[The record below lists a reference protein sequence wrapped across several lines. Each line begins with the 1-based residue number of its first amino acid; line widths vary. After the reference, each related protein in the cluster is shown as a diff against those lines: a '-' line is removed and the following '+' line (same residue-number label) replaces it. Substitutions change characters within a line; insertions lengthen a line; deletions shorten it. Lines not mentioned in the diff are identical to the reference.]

1 MKHMLPLIALALATT
16 TPLAHSAEVIS
27 ADRDRTVGYGAG
39 GVVGVMV
46 GAALG
51 GPLGAIAGAAL
62 GALGGASIQQAA
74 DLSENAYTVRYED
87 GTTERFRSPN
97 TRFDAGDQVQVQG
110 IRLIPAPAPAPAPS
124 PSR

>member
-1 MKHMLPLIALALATT
+1 MKPMLPLIALALATT

-46 GAALG
+46 G

-62 GALGGASIQQAA
+62 GALGGASVQQATG
-74 DLSENAYTVRYED
+74 LSENAYTVRYED

-97 TRFDAGDQVQVQG
+97 ARFDAGDQVQVQG
-110 IRLIPAPAPAPAPS
+110 IRLIPAPS
-124 PSR
+124 LSR

>member
-62 GALGGASIQQAA
+62 GGASVQQATG
-74 DLSENAYTVRYED
+74 LSENAYTVRYED

-97 TRFDAGDQVQVQG
+97 ARFDAGDQVQVQG
-110 IRLIPAPAPAPAPS
+110 IRLIPAPS
-124 PSR
+124 LSR

>member
-1 MKHMLPLIALALATT
+1 MKPMLPLIALALATT

-51 GPLGAIAGAAL
+51 GPLGAVDRRQGLRAAL
-62 GALGGASIQQAA
+62 RAADAGRRIATSGAFAVSCRDPTAAQLGGLDAPGPPRLSTHPEGLAA
-74 DLSENAYTVRYED
+74 
-87 GTTERFRSPN
+87 
-97 TRFDAGDQVQVQG
+97 
-110 IRLIPAPAPAPAPS
+110 
-124 PSR
+124 